1 MDVSSSIGSAGIQES
16 MSKATE
22 AQSVM
27 KKAEDVQEQQIT
39 KIIEDSSEQQKQMNA
54 QKTGMGNSIN
64 LTA

>member
-1 MDVSSSIGSAGIQES
+1 
-16 MSKATE
+16 
-22 AQSVM
+22 M

-39 KIIEDSSEQQKQMNA
+39 KIMEDSSEQQKQMNA